1 MRSKQRLEANRANA
15 KRSTGPTTASGKA
28 RAKMNALKHGL
39 SAKAVVIE
47 GENSR
52 EFDALRAGLERD
64 FEPATVIEREL
75 VENLAALLWRQRRG
89 HRFEAAIFQR
99 ILGDVLY
106 DDDDK
111 TREIANELIGDDILT
126 KLARYEMNLA
136 NRIDRTINQLDRLRA
151 SRLEAGEAMR
161 LIESTLRPQEKSADN
176 NSGDNSAAI
185 AATEPGSED

>member
-1 MRSKQRLEANRANA
+1 MRSKQSLEANRANA

-28 RAKMNALKHGL
+28 RVKMNALKHGL
-39 SAKAVVIE
+39 SAKAVVIA

-52 EFDALRAGLERD
+52 EFDSLRAGLERG

-89 HRFEAAIFQR
+89 HRFESAILQR

-111 TREIANELIGDDILT
+111 TREIANGLIGDDILT

-136 NRIDRTINQLDRLRA
+136 NRIDRTINQLERLRA
-151 SRLEAGEAMR
+151 SRVEADETMR
-161 LIESTLRPQEKSADN
+161 LIESCPS
-176 NSGDNSAAI
+176 
-185 AATEPGSED
+185 AATEVC

>member
-1 MRSKQRLEANRANA
+1 
-15 KRSTGPTTASGKA
+15 
-28 RAKMNALKHGL
+28 MNALKHGL
-39 SAKAVVIE
+39 SAKAVVIS

-52 EFDALRAGLERD
+52 EFESLRAGLERD

-89 HRFEAAIFQR
+89 FESAILQR

-151 SRLEAGEAMR
+151 SRVEAEETIR
-161 LIESTLRPQEKSADN
+161 LITSALRPQQKSADN

-185 AATEPGSED
+185 AATEPGND